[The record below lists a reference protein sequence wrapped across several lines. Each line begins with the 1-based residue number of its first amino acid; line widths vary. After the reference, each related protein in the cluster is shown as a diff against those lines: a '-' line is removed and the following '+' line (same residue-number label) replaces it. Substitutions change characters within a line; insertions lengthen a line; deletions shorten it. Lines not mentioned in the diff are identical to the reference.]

1 MIKKLLK
8 IGEIIAKKAEKASN
22 EKLDAIIERLE
33 KEEEKE
39 KKEDINSILIK
50 NGEISIFRKGKETIT
65 LRNEKTVAK
74 ICNYISEATK

>member
-22 EKLDAIIERLE
+22 QKLDAIIEKLE
-33 KEEEKE
+33 QGEEKE

-74 ICNYISEATK
+74 ICDYISEATK